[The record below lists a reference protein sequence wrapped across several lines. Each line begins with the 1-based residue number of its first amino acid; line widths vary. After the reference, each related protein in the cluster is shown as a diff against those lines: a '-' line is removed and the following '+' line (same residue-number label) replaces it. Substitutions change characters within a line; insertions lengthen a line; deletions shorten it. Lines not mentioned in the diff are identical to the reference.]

1 MTTLLYKVSVYSQ
14 GGKHKNNPA
23 WKEIFL
29 TYQWTHNDVLLKI
42 WMNVIKQKM
51 YVKIGKLISLVV
63 LKLLD

>member
-42 WMNVIKQKM
+42 
-51 YVKIGKLISLVV
+51 
-63 LKLLD
+63 